1 MLLTPRT
8 TSEWLA
14 YFTRND
20 ATLLN
25 IPWPHGADVTPTELG
40 ALAASLRQFQLGES
54 SEGRH
59 LLQAAADYAERIGD
73 PDYLAVIR
81 LFIAEEQRHARDLGR
96 FLTAAGVPLLRADWT
111 DGVFRW
117 LRRLAGLEAIL
128 CILLVAELIANVYY
142 RAIRAASQSV
152 TLRMLCTQ
160 LLRDERMHVRFHL
173 ERVAILRRDRSRWR
187 IGCAVFAHRV
197 LFVGTCG
204 LVWLQHRRALRAGG
218 YGMRRF
224 LREARREFRTA
235 VRLMDPRTYA
245 RRPNAVR
252 DVVEVTR
259 RSNPAWAPS
268 R

>member
-1 MLLTPRT
+1 MLLSPRST
-8 TSEWLA
+8 TDWLA
-14 YFTRND
+14 YFMRND

-25 IPWPHGADVTPTELG
+25 IPWPRGADVTLAELG

-59 LLQAAADYAERIGD
+59 LLHAAADYAEQIGD

-111 DGVFRW
+111 DGVFRG

-152 TLRMLCTQ
+152 TLRILCTQ

-173 ERVAILRRDRSRWR
+173 ERVAILRRDRSRGR
-187 IGCAVFAHRV
+187 VAAAVFTHRV
-197 LFVGTCG
+197 LFVGTCIV
-204 LVWLQHRRALRAGG
+204 VWLQHRRALRAGG
-218 YGMRRF
+218 YGGRRF
-224 LREARREFRTA
+224 LREVMREFRAA
-235 VRLMDPRTYA
+235 VRLMDPRSYA
-245 RRPNAVR
+245 SRPDAVR
-252 DVVEVTR
+252 AEITR
-259 RSNPAWAPS
+259 RSNPGWAAS